1 MNFVSASRYAS
12 SRAALALLLVEVM
25 LLVEGGALSRRRC
38 WLASFL
44 IHPKSPMMLVE
55 APLAAAAFPRTLRY
69 PLQSSK
75 HNCRTIRFSCP
86 PVTIIHLL
94 PTPEKGFQFHTSF
107 FSSTSS
113 ITRAFNTITHKHNAP
128 CLCRRRRPSI
138 VATIVCPMPQRLP
151 YESLVFHYA
160 DAVLFRHYPKIT
172 AASVFICKNHSNTP
186 SSGINITPKPEPSL
200 PHKAGMPSK
209 VTSEKKQPRSHSRS
223 CN

>member
-1 MNFVSASRYAS
+1 
-12 SRAALALLLVEVM
+12 
-25 LLVEGGALSRRRC
+25 
-38 WLASFL
+38 
-44 IHPKSPMMLVE
+44 MLVE

-151 YESLVFHYA
+151 SENNQQITVKIDIIKGSFASIASSIRFRYLWITRFSLCGCC
-160 DAVLFRHYPKIT
+160 I
-172 AASVFICKNHSNTP
+172 I
-186 SSGINITPKPEPSL
+186 PSL
-200 PHKAGMPSK
+200 
-209 VTSEKKQPRSHSRS
+209 SENYSSQCIYLQKSLKHAFLR
-223 CN
+223 N